1 MAGFYREAVPWVEK
15 ALCSTM
21 NADAWF
27 PPKSG
32 TNNPAKR
39 ICNGFGGR
47 PPCPVRDECLSYAL
61 KYNEEFGVWGGLGE
75 KERRHL
81 IRRGH

>member
-1 MAGFYREAVPWVEK
+1 VAGLYREAIPWASQ
-15 ALCSTM
+15 ALCATM

-39 ICNGFGGR
+39 VCNGDKGL
-47 PPCPVRDECLSYAL
+47 PACPVRDECLDYAL
-61 KYNEEFGVWGGLGE
+61 RYREPFGVWGGMTE
-75 KERRHL
+75 KERRVL
-81 IRRGH
+81 LGIRR